1 MTLEANSSEKHTLY
15 ACNHCT
21 ESGTCTNGHNGSS
34 CLSCLKK
41 NTVHFWERKKYS
53 HGIICGVCGGLGRAE
68 LMTARMNER
77 TKPMLAIW
85 GLTILPLLIVFSLIY
100 KSDLSGTVVTLA
112 GTLMGSIITYYFSL
126 KNRNS

>member
-15 ACNHCT
+15 PCNHCKET
-21 ESGTCTNGHNGSS
+21 GTCTNGNNDSS

-41 NTVHFWERKKYS
+41 NTVYPWERKKHS
-53 HGIICGVCGGLGRAE
+53 RGIICGVCGGLGKTE

-77 TKPMLAIW
+77 TKPMLALW
-85 GLTILPLLIVFSLIY
+85 GLVVLPLLILFSLIY

-112 GTLMGSIITYYFSL
+112 GTLMGSIVTYYFSI
-126 KNRNS
+126 KKSQ